1 MGGVE
6 GLWFPGARHS
16 YPVRFRFAFA
26 IDDKSFDVVVYTLRE
41 GLSEAFVLHVGHE
54 APAMTTLH
62 KKALGPDRPNEKQ
75 LGKAISPPSCQRCV
89 PIYPLRYGVA
99 ERTWDKGVFPTLS
112 AEGYPALTAGKAY
125 GLRVLR
131 PGTYVYLCY
140 FQNGRMWT
148 QHYQVTD
155 DMRFA
160 RIWWTPADEDDAIP
174 GRLARPETVSAKPYL
189 SAPATQEADVVYLLT
204 SETMLTHA
212 RLWSIENDTGGIRSR
227 LATRVRPAG
236 GVEQPH
242 VFNIALLAYA
252 TPELRRPDLSGKSGH
267 YTWSEISAPESFP
280 TYETVI
286 PGAYVEL
293 VPIKDIVPQAVVL
306 HDPIGV
312 MSELAHLV
320 AVAAADRQAYE
331 IDNNHAYTSATVIKQ
346 YLQSVQK
353 RATPE
358 AYAKRRDLVRFD
370 ANDDADRFLGN
381 AVPYMLSYEQTVRR
395 KQADIDTLVKDLEGW
410 VRTGGSAIAK
420 DWQDGWF
427 GKVLSCF
434 DLGAKEN
441 AQDYERVVAHCV
453 GNLTHSES
461 GRSTYRSLL
470 LAPPERSPVWLALA
484 HGIPELRANF
494 ANPPPL
500 KNVLD
505 VGVAAFAPIFQLNVS
520 YPATQSSDVLV
531 SQMLS
536 QLGDTRLPE
545 ATASSIVRRLRLYA
559 EVRVGNTIVTY
570 RVSSAEANFQYS
582 QFHGER
588 NMNTEQL
595 RKWGITVK
603 QPLRNQPATV
613 LLYETVRIGDQ
624 ATRISPAQ
632 PSVHNRQPFQLE
644 GNVFKRMLDQVRQS
658 KAYGAAQTGIVRG
671 EYGFTGLAAISAIM
685 ALRSSIKDLANGKID
700 RSVSGFAN
708 GASALAAVFAV
719 MSSGLLL
726 KGDAI
731 QLHAF
736 AKGNS
741 LSMAREA
748 AREVRKL
755 ATKLG
760 AVTAAIGAVADG
772 LRAASAY
779 ATQQN
784 SEAGR
789 MYLASAGC
797 GVLATAGLLL
807 SASSVVLGVIGPVG
821 WLVLAFIATLGVI
834 YFSIQAALA
843 KYQPDEVWLAHS
855 FWSRGD
861 RAYRY
866 RSLDQELAAFH
877 GAVYGVRVVANW
889 ETPQVSV
896 RDIAV
901 RSIPI
906 YGLWQNSIDL
916 NRAIAKERIGTL
928 SLSVVLPGYPTSGEE
943 SQQVKHAD
951 VFQYTLKARR
961 NGQILNMVRGPIAAS
976 PEYRFPFDTECM
988 VIDKDFI
995 QDGTRQF
1002 SWQIVMRE
1010 DTEVLLDYCYRPD
1023 VVNQPSLALF
1033 PQQEPLVFTRGTWL
1047 TDPIDE
1053 ELLAPVAEP
1062 K

>member
-41 GLSEAFVLHVGHE
+41 GLSKAFVLPVGYE
-54 APAMTTLH
+54 APAMTTPH

-99 ERTWDKGVFPTLS
+99 ERTWDQGVFPMLS

-160 RIWWTPADEDDAIP
+160 RIWWTSADEEDAIP

-227 LATRVRPAG
+227 LATKVRPAG
-236 GVEQPH
+236 GVEQRH

-252 TPELRRPDLSGKSGH
+252 TPELRRPDLSGKSGY

-293 VPIKDIVPQAVVL
+293 VPIKDIVPLSVVL

-370 ANDDADRFLGN
+370 ANDDADRFHGN
-381 AVPYMLSYEQTVRR
+381 AVPYMRSYEQTVRR
-395 KQADIDTLVKDLEGW
+395 KQADIDTRVKDLEGW
-410 VRTGGSAIAK
+410 IRTGGSAIAK

-427 GKVLSCF
+427 GKALSCF

-484 HGIPELRANF
+484 HGIPELHADF

-505 VGVAAFAPIFQLNVS
+505 VGIAAFAPIFQLNVS
-520 YPATQSSDVLV
+520 YPATRSSDVLV

-588 NMNTEQL
+588 SMNTEQL

-624 ATRISPAQ
+624 ATRISSAQ
-632 PSVHNRQPFQLE
+632 PSVHNPQPFQLE

-658 KAYGAAQTGIVRG
+658 RAYGAAQAGIVRG
-671 EYGFTGLAAISAIM
+671 EYGFTGLAAISAVM

-700 RSVSGFAN
+700 RSVTGFAN
-708 GASALAAVFAV
+708 GASALAAVFALI
-719 MSSGLLL
+719 SSGWLL
-726 KGDAI
+726 KGDVI
-731 QLHAF
+731 QLRVL
-736 AKGNS
+736 AKGES
-741 LSMAREA
+741 LAKARTDA
-748 AREVRKL
+748 FLARGL
-755 ATKLG
+755 ATWFGAATAALG
-760 AVTAAIGAVADG
+760 ALADG
-772 LRAASAY
+772 LRAVDALT
-779 ATQQN
+779 TQQN
-784 SEAGR
+784 AEAGR
-789 MYLASAGC
+789 MYLAAAGY
-797 GVLATAGLLL
+797 GALAAAGMAL
-807 SASSVVLGVIGPVG
+807 SASGTVLGAIGPVG
-821 WLVLAFIATLGVI
+821 WFVLAFIATVGVA
-834 YFSIQAALA
+834 YFSIQAAIA
-843 KYQPDEVWLAHS
+843 KYQPDEIWLAHS

-861 RAYRY
+861 QAYRY
-866 RSLDQELAAFH
+866 ISLDQELTAFH
-877 GAVYGVRVVANW
+877 GAVYGVRAVANW
-889 ETPQVSV
+889 ETPSMSA
-896 RDIAV
+896 RDIV
-901 RSIPI
+901 IRSIPI
-906 YGLWQNSIDL
+906 YGLWQDSVDL
-916 NRAIAKERIGTL
+916 KRAIRKEGIGTL
-928 SLSVVLPGYPTSGEE
+928 SLSVVLPGYPTLGEGTPLIR
-943 SQQVKHAD
+943 HAD
-951 VFQYTLKARR
+951 VFEYSLKASR
-961 NGQILNMVRGPIAAS
+961 NGKSLHMVRGPIATE
-976 PEYRFPFDTECM
+976 PGYRFPYDTECM
-988 VIDKDFI
+988 FIGKDFMH
-995 QDGTRQF
+995 DGTRQL
-1002 SWQIVMRE
+1002 SWQISMRE
-1010 DTEVLLDYCYRPD
+1010 DTEIMLNYCYRPD
-1023 VVNQPSLALF
+1023 IVNQPSLALF
-1033 PQQEPLVFTRGTWL
+1033 PQQEPLVFTRGTWC

-1053 ELLAPVAEP
+1053 ALIAPVTEP
-1062 K
+1062 Q

>member
-1 MGGVE
+1 ME

-54 APAMTTLH
+54 APAMTTPH
-62 KKALGPDRPNEKQ
+62 KKALSPDRPNEKQ

-160 RIWWTPADEDDAIP
+160 RIWWTPADEEDAIP

-189 SAPATQEADVVYLLT
+189 SAPATKEADVVYLLT

-227 LATRVRPAG
+227 LATKVRPAG

-252 TPELRRPDLSGKSGH
+252 TPELRRPDLSGKSGY
-267 YTWSEISAPESFP
+267 YTWSEISAPQSFP

-286 PGAYVEL
+286 PGAHVEL
-293 VPIKDIVPQAVVL
+293 APIKDIVPLAVVL

-410 VRTGGSAIAK
+410 VRTGGSTIAK

-427 GKVLSCF
+427 GKALSCF

-484 HGIPELRANF
+484 HGIPELHADF

-520 YPATQSSDVLV
+520 YLSTQSSDVLV
-531 SQMLS
+531 SQVLS

-588 NMNTEQL
+588 SMNTEQL

-632 PSVHNRQPFQLE
+632 PSVHNPQPFQLE

-685 ALRSSIKDLANGKID
+685 ALRSSVRDIASGKVD
-700 RSVSGFAN
+700 RSFNGAANVASAFAAVSGVISSVYLMKGDLLQLRALAKGKSLAQARVAAFASRVLAAWA
-708 GASALAAVFAV
+708 GAATAALAA
-719 MSSGLLL
+719 L
-726 KGDAI
+726 
-731 QLHAF
+731 
-736 AKGNS
+736 
-741 LSMAREA
+741 
-748 AREVRKL
+748 
-755 ATKLG
+755 
-760 AVTAAIGAVADG
+760 ADG
-772 LRAASAY
+772 LRAGHAFT
-779 ATQQN
+779 TQQN
-784 SEAGR
+784 AEAGR

-797 GVLATAGLLL
+797 GVLAAAGVFL
-807 SASSVVLGVIGPVG
+807 SASGTVLAFIGPVG
-821 WLVLAFIATLGVI
+821 WFVLAFIATVGVA
-834 YFSIQAALA
+834 YFGLQAAHA
-843 KYQPDEVWLAHS
+843 KFQPDEIWLAHS
-855 FWSRGD
+855 YWSVSD
-861 RAYRY
+861 RTYRY
-866 RSLDQELAAFH
+866 KSLDQEITAFH
-877 GAVYGVRVVANW
+877 GAVYGVRAVASW
-889 ETPQVSV
+889 ETPS
-896 RDIAV
+896 RSASDIVV

-906 YGLWQNSIDL
+906 YGLWSDSVDL
-916 NRAIAKERIGTL
+916 KRAIGKEGVGIL
-928 SLSVVLPGYPTSGEE
+928 SLSVVLPGYPALGEDTTLLR
-943 SQQVKHAD
+943 HAD
-951 VFQYTLKARR
+951 VFKYTLKAKRG
-961 NGQILNMVRGPIAAS
+961 GQILNMVEGPIAAA
-976 PEYRFPFDTECM
+976 PGYRFPYDTECM
-988 VIDKDFI
+988 VIAKDLI
-995 QDGTRQF
+995 HDGSRQL
-1002 SWQIVMRE
+1002 SWRITMRE
-1010 DTEVLLDYCYRPD
+1010 DTEVMLDYCYRPD
-1023 VVNQPSLALF
+1023 IVNQSSLAFF
-1033 PQQEPLVFTRGTWL
+1033 PLREPLVFTRGTWL

-1053 ELLAPVAEP
+1053 KLVAPVQEP

>member
-41 GLSEAFVLHVGHE
+41 GLSKAFVLPVGYE
-54 APAMTTLH
+54 APAMTTPH

-75 LGKAISPPSCQRCV
+75 LGKAISPPPCQRCV

-99 ERTWDKGVFPTLS
+99 ERTWDQGVFPMLS
-112 AEGYPALTAGKAY
+112 AEGYPALAAGKAY

-160 RIWWTPADEDDAIP
+160 RIWWTRADDEDAIP

-227 LATRVRPAG
+227 LATKVRPAG
-236 GVEQPH
+236 GVEQRH

-252 TPELRRPDLSGKSGH
+252 TPELRRPDLSGKSGY

-293 VPIKDIVPQAVVL
+293 VPIKDIVPLSVVL

-381 AVPYMLSYEQTVRR
+381 AVPYMRSYEQTVRR
-395 KQADIDTLVKDLEGW
+395 KQADIDTRVKDLEGW
-410 VRTGGSAIAK
+410 IRTGGSAIAK

-427 GKVLSCF
+427 GKALSCF

-484 HGIPELRANF
+484 HGIPELHADF
-494 ANPPPL
+494 ANPAPL

-505 VGVAAFAPIFQLNVS
+505 VGIAAFAPIFQLNVS
-520 YPATQSSDVLV
+520 YPATRSSDVLV

-545 ATASSIVRRLRLYA
+545 ATAGSIVRRLRLYA

-588 NMNTEQL
+588 SMNTEQL

-632 PSVHNRQPFQLE
+632 PSVHNPQPFQLE

-658 KAYGAAQTGIVRG
+658 RAYGAAQAGIVRG

-700 RSVSGFAN
+700 RSATGFAN
-708 GASALAAVFAV
+708 GASALAAVSAV
-719 MSSGLLL
+719 ISSGFLVKADVL
-726 KGDAI
+726 
-731 QLHAF
+731 QLHAL
-736 AKGNS
+736 AKGES
-741 LSMAREA
+741 LAA
-748 AREVRKL
+748 ARKAALPARTIAAK
-755 ATKLG
+755 AG
-760 AVTAAIGAVADG
+760 ALTAAIGAIADG
-772 LRAASAY
+772 VRASHALT
-779 ATQQN
+779 TQQN
-784 SEAGR
+784 SQAGR
-789 MYLASAGC
+789 LYLASAGF
-797 GVLATAGLLL
+797 GALAAAGLFLG
-807 SASSVVLGVIGPVG
+807 AAGVFLGVVGPVG
-821 WLVLAFIATLGVI
+821 WLVLAFIATVGVI

-843 KYQPDEVWLAHS
+843 KFQPDEVWLAHS
-855 FWSRGD
+855 YWSRGG

-866 RSLDQELAAFH
+866 KSLVEELTAFH
-877 GAVYGVRVVANW
+877 GAVYGVRAVANW
-889 ETPQVSV
+889 ETPSMSV
-896 RDIAV
+896 RDIAI

-906 YGLWQNSIDL
+906 YGLWQDSVAL
-916 NRAIAKERIGTL
+916 RRVVGKEGIGTL
-928 SLSVVLPGYPTSGEE
+928 SLSIVLPGYPSLGEE
-943 SQQVKHAD
+943 SPLIQHAD
-951 VFQYTLKARR
+951 VFQYTLKAMR
-961 NGQILNMVRGPIAAS
+961 NGQILNMVWGPLAVA
-976 PEYRFPFDTECM
+976 PGYQFPFDAECI
-988 VIDKDFI
+988 VSGKDFI
-995 QDGTRQF
+995 REGTRQL
-1002 SWQIVMRE
+1002 SWQITMRE
-1010 DTEVLLDYCYRPD
+1010 DTEVMLDYCYRPD
-1023 VVNQPSLALF
+1023 ILNQPSLALF
-1033 PQQEPLVFTRGTWL
+1033 PQQEPLIFTRGTWL

-1053 ELLAPVAEP
+1053 KLVAPVQEP

>member
-1 MGGVE
+1 ME
-6 GLWFPGARHS
+6 SLWFPGARHS

-41 GLSEAFVLHVGHE
+41 GLSKAFVLPVGHE
-54 APAMTTLH
+54 APAMTTPH
-62 KKALGPDRPNEKQ
+62 KKALSPDRPNEKQ

-112 AEGYPALTAGKAY
+112 AEGYPTLAAGKAY

-160 RIWWTPADEDDAIP
+160 RIWWTSADEDDAIP

-252 TPELRRPDLSGKSGH
+252 TPELRRPDLSGRSGY

-293 VPIKDIVPQAVVL
+293 VPIKDIVPLAVVL

-370 ANDDADRFLGN
+370 ANDDADRFHGN
-381 AVPYMLSYEQTVRR
+381 AVPYMRSYEQTVRR

-410 VRTGGSAIAK
+410 IRTGGSAIAK

-427 GKVLSCF
+427 GKALSCF
-434 DLGAKEN
+434 DLGAKKN

-484 HGIPELRANF
+484 HGIPELHADF
-494 ANPPPL
+494 ANPAPL

-505 VGVAAFAPIFQLNVS
+505 VGIAAFAPIFQLNVS

-536 QLGDTRLPE
+536 ELGDTRLPE

-588 NMNTEQL
+588 SMNTEQL

-624 ATRISPAQ
+624 ATRISSAQ
-632 PSVHNRQPFQLE
+632 PSVHNPQPFQLE

-708 GASALAAVFAV
+708 GASALAAVSAV
-719 MSSGLLL
+719 ISSGSFVKADVL
-726 KGDAI
+726 
-731 QLHAF
+731 QLHAL
-736 AKGNS
+736 AKGES
-741 LSMAREA
+741 LAA
-748 AREVRKL
+748 ARKAVLPARTL
-755 ATKLG
+755 AAKAGALTAALG
-760 AVTAAIGAVADG
+760 AIADG
-772 LRAASAY
+772 VRASHALT
-779 ATQQN
+779 TQQN

-789 MYLASAGC
+789 LYLASAGF
-797 GVLATAGLLL
+797 GALAAAGLFLG
-807 SASSVVLGVIGPVG
+807 AAGVFLGVVGPVG
-821 WLVLAFIATLGVI
+821 WLVLAFIATVGVI

-843 KYQPDEVWLAHS
+843 KFQPDEVWLAHS
-855 FWSRGD
+855 YWSRGG

-866 RSLDQELAAFH
+866 KSLDEELTAFH
-877 GAVYGVRVVANW
+877 GAVYGVRAVANW
-889 ETPQVSV
+889 ETPSMSV
-896 RDIAV
+896 RDIAI

-906 YGLWQNSIDL
+906 YGLWQDSVAL
-916 NRAIAKERIGTL
+916 QRVVGKEGIGTL
-928 SLSVVLPGYPTSGEE
+928 SLSIVLPGYPSLGEE
-943 SQQVKHAD
+943 SPPTQHAD
-951 VFQYTLKARR
+951 VFQYTLKAMR
-961 NGQILNMVRGPIAAS
+961 NGQILNMVRGPLAVA
-976 PEYRFPFDTECM
+976 PGYQFPFDAECI
-988 VIDKDFI
+988 VSGKDFI
-995 QDGTRQF
+995 REGTRQL
-1002 SWQIVMRE
+1002 SWQITMRE
-1010 DTEVLLDYCYRPD
+1010 DTEVMLDYCYRPD
-1023 VVNQPSLALF
+1023 ILNQPSLALF
-1033 PQQEPLVFTRGTWL
+1033 PQQEPLIFTRGTWL

-1053 ELLAPVAEP
+1053 KLVAPVQEP